1 MVHAPLSVLEAI
13 MVALSGIVIVFLMLA
28 LLWGVII
35 GVSRVVAKLEASGI
49 GMKPTAAPTPA
60 RPAPAAKAPVAPVI
74 PPVELINIGET
85 QAACVMAIIS
95 HETGIP
101 LDQLIFKSIKGK

>member
-1 MVHAPLSVLEAI
+1 MVHASLNPLEAF

-49 GMKPTAAPTPA
+49 GRKPAAATPA
-60 RPAPAAKAPVAPVI
+60 RPAPAAPAPAAPAI
-74 PPVELINIGET
+74 PPVELIHIGET